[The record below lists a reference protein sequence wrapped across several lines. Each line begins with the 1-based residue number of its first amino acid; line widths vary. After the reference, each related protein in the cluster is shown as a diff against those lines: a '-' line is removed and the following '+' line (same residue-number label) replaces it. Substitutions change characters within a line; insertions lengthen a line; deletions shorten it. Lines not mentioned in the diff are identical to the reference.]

1 MLNIAIVE
9 NEKEQSEQLR
19 QYAERYA
26 YEHGGRC
33 RVTQYENGL
42 DFISEYKGGF
52 DAVFMDIKMPLMD
65 GMEAAEKL
73 RKVDQ
78 DVSLIF
84 VTNMAQLAIRGYKVS
99 AKAFIVKPVAYFD
112 FALEL
117 DKIRKEAE
125 RRGVSGLW
133 VNAGGAMRK
142 VAFADIR
149 YIEVAA
155 HDICIHAKGETLTF
169 RGSLKHI
176 EEKLPQ
182 DLFSRCNSCYIV
194 NLAYMYEVREDVAV
208 LEDGTE
214 LRISRPRRKQFLSS
228 LADYIAGANVK

>member
-1 MLNIAIVE
+1 
-9 NEKEQSEQLR
+9 
-19 QYAERYA
+19 
-26 YEHGGRC
+26 
-33 RVTQYENGL
+33 
-42 DFISEYKGGF
+42 
-52 DAVFMDIKMPLMD
+52 MDIKMPLMD

-155 HDICIHAKGETLTF
+155 HDICIHTKGEKLTF

-194 NLAYMYEVREDVAV
+194 NLSYMYEVREDVAV